1 MDTVIIEINSR
12 WVKILRSPLYWI
24 VAALQGVAITFAP
37 FILYLSGKGSFYHG
51 YEWIIVPACYAAILV
66 VGFFYICLGSAVI
79 RELKKKSAAVS

>member
-1 MDTVIIEINSR
+1 MDRVIIEINCT
-12 WVKILRSPLYWI
+12 WVRIVRSPLYWI

-37 FILYLSGKGSFYHG
+37 PVLYLSGKGSFYHG
-51 YEWIIVPACYAAILV
+51 SEWIIVPLCYMAILV